1 MEKKK
6 PPHTEYEKQLLIE
19 LVQPLVTTLDCRKT
33 DGVTVKKKHTAWEKL
48 TVEFNSS
55 RNINH
60 PVTSKQLKKMW
71 QNLKSKARD
80 AKTIANQSKKT
91 GGGPQPPQIG
101 ALESQVLAVMPN
113 VMPTI
118 AVDIDSDMM
127 YVEDHETEADD
138 DSSAWLPIKNR
149 ATELEVIPAQSQDNG
164 EQPSASSQEPASSTI
179 TTQYIRGSSKRKEHN
194 EEVETLDGVRKKIYK
209 RELQHMD
216 ERFEL
221 EKKLLL
227 EKHYKEMEI
236 LEIKKRFTRCQFNN
250 LGRMYHDP

>member
-1 MEKKK
+1 MDPDCARMEKKK

-19 LVQPLVTTLDCRKT
+19 LVQPLITTLDCRKT
-33 DGVTVKKKHTAWEKL
+33 DGVTVKKKHEAWEKL

-55 RNINH
+55 RNITH

-71 QNLKSKARD
+71 QNLKAKARD

-91 GGGPQPPQIG
+91 GGGPQPPEIG
-101 ALESQVLAVMPN
+101 ALETQVLAVMPN

-127 YVEDHETEADD
+127 YVEDHESEADD

-149 ATELEVIPAQSQDNG
+149 VTELEVIPAQSSQDNVKL
-164 EQPSASSQEPASSTI
+164 PSASSQETDSTLA
-179 TTQYIRGSSKRKEHN
+179 TQHIRGSSKRKGHN
-194 EEVETLDGVRKKIYK
+194 EEAETLDDVRKKIYK
-209 RELQHMD
+209 RELQHME

-227 EKHYKEMEI
+227 EKHSKEIEI
-236 LEIKKRFTRCQFNN
+236 LEIKKLIALKELNK
-250 LGRMYHDP
+250 